1 MPIGIAKAATMDGW
15 RTRMRPTDTTA
26 AFMAMKGSGYYSKA
40 TKGARNAINGAAH
53 LVLEALGRM
62 DIADAPGPLRAA
74 DFGAADGGT
83 SVELWRSVLKH
94 VRQRAPNRPIEMYYT
109 DLPRNDFAQLFRM
122 IHGQTDIPSY
132 YDEIGNLYVF
142 ASGTSFFEA
151 IFPQRSLSL
160 GFSATASHYL
170 SRNPC
175 NISSHVHM
183 VGANSAERVAYQE
196 QGRVDWERMLLA
208 RSGELCL
215 GGRLC
220 LFNFGIDEAG
230 RYLGNTGGVNMFDTF
245 NLLWRGLA
253 ADGTITKEEYERT
266 NFPQC
271 YRTLEQ
277 FVEPL
282 TRTSSE
288 VYASGL
294 RLEHVETRLVRCPFA
309 EAFEHH
315 RDARMFAHD
324 YVPTLRSW
332 SEPTFSSALY
342 STRPHEER
350 ARIIDEFYTRYE
362 YRVADD
368 PQGHGM
374 DYIYVFLTCMLK

>member
-1 MPIGIAKAATMDGW
+1 MDG
-15 RTRMRPTDTTA
+15 RRILMPQTNTTA

-40 TKGARNAINGAAH
+40 TTGARNAINGAAH
-53 LVLEALGRM
+53 LVLDAVGRM
-62 DIADAPGPLRAA
+62 DIANAPVPFRAA

-83 SVELWRSVLKH
+83 SVDLWRGVLGH
-94 VRQRAPNRPIEMYYT
+94 VRQRAPKRPIEMYYT

-122 IHGQTDIPSY
+122 IHGQTDTASY
-132 YDEIGNLYVF
+132 YDEIDNLYVF

-170 SRNPC
+170 SRSPC
-175 NISSHVHM
+175 NISAHVHM
-183 VGANSAERVAYQE
+183 VGANNVERRAYQE
-196 QGRVDWERMLLA
+196 QGRLDWERMLLA
-208 RSGELCL
+208 RSRELCL

-230 RYLGNTGGVNMFDTF
+230 RYLGNTGGVNMFETF
-245 NLLWRGLA
+245 NLLWRELA
-253 ADGTITKEEYERT
+253 EDGMITDEEYAQT

-282 TRTSSE
+282 TSASNE
-288 VYASGL
+288 VYTSGL
-294 RLEHVETRLVRCPFA
+294 RLEHVETRVVRCPYA
-309 EAFEHH
+309 EAFAHH
-315 RDARMFAHD
+315 GDVKMFAHD

-332 SEPTFSSALY
+332 SEPTFSSAL
-342 STRPHEER
+342 SLKRSGEER
-350 ARIIDEFYTRYE
+350 ARIIDEFYALYE
-362 YRVADD
+362 QRVADN

-374 DYIYVFLTCMLK
+374 DYVYILLTCMLK